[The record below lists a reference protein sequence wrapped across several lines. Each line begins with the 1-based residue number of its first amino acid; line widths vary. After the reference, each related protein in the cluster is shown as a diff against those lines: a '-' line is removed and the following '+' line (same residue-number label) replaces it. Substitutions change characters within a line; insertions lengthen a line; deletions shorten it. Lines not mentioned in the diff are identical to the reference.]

1 MDAVLTFLDQ
11 GLLNLTGWQIVLV
24 TLALTHVTIAGVTI
38 FLHRCQAHRALD
50 LHPIVSHFFRLW
62 LWLSTGMVTKEWAA
76 VHRKHHAKCEREGDP
91 HSPVVFGL
99 RKVLL
104 EGVELY
110 RAEAANAE
118 TVTKYGHGTPDDW
131 IERNVY
137 TRHSAMG
144 VVVMLL
150 IDLLLFG
157 IAGLAV
163 WGVQMLWIPVT
174 AAGIING
181 LGHAKGYRNF
191 DITDTSTNLIPWG
204 IIIGGEELHNN
215 HHAYATSAKLSS
227 RWFEFDIGWMYIR
240 IMSALGLAHVRRVAP
255 KPRLVGAASAKE
267 SADSETLQAVIAL
280 RYELM
285 ADFARTLRNACS
297 EEAARLKTLK
307 SPESSLLDGAR
318 RWIPLDSA
326 KWTRDQQAKL
336 KQVFAASS
344 RLKFLVEMRQ
354 ELASL
359 WERSHHSTEH
369 LVVQLQKWCERA
381 EASGVAAL
389 REMAQNMRR
398 FAPVN

>member
-11 GLLNLTGWQIVLV
+11 GLLDLSGWQIVLV

-50 LHPIVSHFFRLW
+50 LHPISSHFFRLW
-62 LWLSTGMVTKEWAA
+62 LWLTTGMVTKEWAA

-104 EGVELY
+104 QGAELY
-110 RAEAANAE
+110 RIEAANQE
-118 TVTKYGHGTPDDW
+118 TVEKYGHGTPNDW
-131 IERNVY
+131 LERNVY
-137 TRHSAMG
+137 SRYSAYG
-144 VVVMLL
+144 IVVMLL
-150 IDLLLFG
+150 LDVLLFG
-157 IAGLAV
+157 FAGLAV
-163 WGVQMLWIPVT
+163 WGVQMLWSPVT

-191 DITDTSTNLIPWG
+191 DIADTSTNLIPWG

-240 IMSALGLAHVRRVAP
+240 IMSALGLAKVRKVAP
-255 KPRLVGAASAKE
+255 KPRLLGPAAAKSA
-267 SADSETLQAVIAL
+267 ADSETLQAVIAL

-285 ADFARTLRNACS
+285 ADFARALRNACT
-297 EEAARLKTLK
+297 EEAARLKSLK
-307 SPESSLLDGAR
+307 SPEFKLLDAAR
-318 RWIPLDSA
+318 GWIPRDSA
-326 KWTRDQQAKL
+326 KWSGEQQAKL

-369 LVVQLQKWCERA
+369 LVGRLQDWCERA

-389 REMAQNMRR
+389 RDMAQNMRR
-398 FAPVN
+398 FAPVS